1 MTKCVHP
8 LFTSAALALLW
19 ALSADMAQAQADK
32 ARNELIAIGALRP
45 PGVVAAT
52 VAGKPIDSSEVNRL
66 IKLTLRGRP
75 ASKSAIPGLE
85 AQALEQVINRRL
97 VQLFLDSKKVTVTD
111 AEIDQALADRQKS
124 LRKRDSDLAIARGE
138 AELTEAGYREEATW
152 ELRWGKY
159 LATVLTDDVLSKY
172 FEAHR
177 QEYDGTELRV
187 SHIVLRPDGALDPEE
202 IDSLT
207 AKAERIRDEI
217 IGDLTT
223 FESAALKYSSGP
235 SRQKG
240 GDIGFISRHG
250 VMPEDFSQAAFALQK
265 GEISK
270 PVVTHL
276 GVHLIKCT
284 DVKPGDKTWRDVRRE
299 IQPAVMQA
307 AFAQLAAQTRASTE
321 IEFTGAVAHLNPDG
335 ELVKATQDADTAAA
349 KQDEKKDG
357 AK

>member
-1 MTKCVHP
+1 MNRLFP
-8 LFTSAALALLW
+8 LLRSAAALALL
-19 ALSADMAQAQADK
+19 AGLFPGLAQGQADK
-32 ARNELIAIGALRP
+32 ARSELIAVGALRP
-45 PGVVAAT
+45 PGVTAAT

-66 IKLTLRGRP
+66 IKQTLRGRP
-75 ASKSAIPGLE
+75 ASKAAIPGLE

-97 VQLFLDSKKVTVTD
+97 VQLFLDDKKVTVTD
-111 AEIDQALADRQKS
+111 AEIDQALAERQKA

-138 AELTEAGYREEATW
+138 VELTEAAYRDEIAW
-152 ELRWGKY
+152 EMRWAKY
-159 LATVLTDDVLSKY
+159 LQGVLTDDVLSKY
-172 FEAHR
+172 FDAHH

-217 IGDLTT
+217 IGELTT
-223 FESAALKYSSGP
+223 FEDAALKYSSGP

-250 VMPEDFSQAAFALQK
+250 LMPEDFSQAAFALQK

-270 PVVTHL
+270 PVLTHL
-276 GVHLIKCT
+276 GLHLIKCT
-284 DVKPGDKTWRDVRRE
+284 DVRPGDKTWRDVRRE

-307 AFAQLAAQTRASTE
+307 AFSQLAAQMRGSTE
-321 IEFTGAVAHLNPDG
+321 IEFTGDVAHLNAEG
-335 ELVKATQDADTAAA
+335 ELVKAAGDNDSATATKEEA
-349 KQDEKKDG
+349 K
-357 AK
+357 